1 MVQPWPRSVCTC
13 INSFSDMVSAETI
26 WEALEGE
33 CDTLF
38 WLVHELYVLWVSEHL
53 KLKTET

>member
-1 MVQPWPRSVCTC
+1 
-13 INSFSDMVSAETI
+13 MVSAETI